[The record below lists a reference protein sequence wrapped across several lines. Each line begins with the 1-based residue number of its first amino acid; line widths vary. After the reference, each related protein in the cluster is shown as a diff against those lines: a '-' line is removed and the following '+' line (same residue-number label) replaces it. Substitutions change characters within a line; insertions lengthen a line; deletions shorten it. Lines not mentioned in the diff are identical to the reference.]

1 MNAETG
7 DITMATLMQ
16 TDQDYFK
23 QQAAEFAVNF
33 VRSGMVVGLGVGS
46 TSIHAVRRIA
56 TLLHSNELRDVVGV
70 PCSLAVEAE
79 ARRLGIPLATLEE
92 VPAVDLTIDGADE
105 VSTSSNALIK
115 GGGGALLREK
125 IVAQA
130 SRREIIVVDE
140 SKLSPLIGMHW
151 PLPVEILPFGMGSQ
165 KRFLEALGAELT
177 ARRKANGQLYF
188 TDQGNAIFDC
198 QFGPIAK
205 PSELAAWLD
214 ARAGIIGHGLFLGL
228 MTDLIVAGPEG
239 VHHEEIARA

>member
-1 MNAETG
+1 MSAETG
-7 DITMATLMQ
+7 DNTMATVMQ

-46 TSIHAVRRIA
+46 TSIHAVRRLA
-56 TLLHSNELRDVVGV
+56 MLLHSGELRNVVGV
-70 PCSLAVEAE
+70 PCSLAVETE

-130 SRREIIVVDE
+130 SRREIIIVDD
-140 SKLSPLIGMHW
+140 SKLSPLIGMRW
-151 PLPVEILPFGMGSQ
+151 SLPVEVLPFGMGSQ
-165 KRFLEALGAELT
+165 QRFLAALGAEIT
-177 ARRKANGQLYF
+177 TRRDANGKRYV
-188 TDQGNAIFDC
+188 TDQGNMIFDC
-198 QFGPIAK
+198 RFGPIAN
-205 PSELAAWLD
+205 PTELASWLD
-214 ARAGIIGHGLFLGL
+214 ARAGIIGHGLFLCL
-228 MTDLIVAGPEG
+228 MTDLVVAGPAG
-239 VHHEEIARA
+239 VRHEEIAR